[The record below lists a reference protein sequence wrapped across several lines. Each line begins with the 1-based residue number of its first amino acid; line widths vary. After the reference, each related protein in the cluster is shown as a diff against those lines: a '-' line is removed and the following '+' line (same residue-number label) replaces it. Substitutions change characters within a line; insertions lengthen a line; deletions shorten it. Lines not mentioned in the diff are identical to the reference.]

1 VAYNYLRIVPADPK
15 LVPSPE
21 HDQSAV
27 AALWV
32 LGVEVAAESSDEVR
46 FVDPRANQGARPSLR
61 RGRGNYP
68 ITNARHAPAIDAIT
82 QGHG

>member
-1 VAYNYLRIVPADPK
+1 MIDCGAYNYLRIVPADPK

-32 LGVEVAAESSDEVR
+32 LGVEVAA
-46 FVDPRANQGARPSLR
+46 
-61 RGRGNYP
+61 
-68 ITNARHAPAIDAIT
+68 
-82 QGHG
+82 